1 MAIRKGQDCGGLE
14 RMSRWEE
21 PVLHEDYLSFKE
33 LPSEARN
40 EMEHNQAERGGAKGI
55 LFVLSSVLIK
65 MRRTYTCSRAERAG

>member
-1 MAIRKGQDCGGLE
+1 MKGQGCGGLE

-21 PVLHEDYLSFKE
+21 LVFLEDLSSKE

-40 EMEHNQAERGGAKGI
+40 EMEHNQAEREGAKGI

-65 MRRTYTCSRAERAG
+65 MRTYTCSCAERKGWLRP